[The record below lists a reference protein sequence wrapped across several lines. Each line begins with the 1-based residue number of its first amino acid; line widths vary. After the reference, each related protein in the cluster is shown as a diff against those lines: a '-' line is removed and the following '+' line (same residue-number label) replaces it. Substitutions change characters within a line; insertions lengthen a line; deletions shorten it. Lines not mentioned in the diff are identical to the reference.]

1 MHRAIREG
9 KKTVTRRLHNLKEI
23 NQEPANWG
31 MPKKL
36 EIEGISNWYLTPT
49 YPEITGT
56 LGIYVKPRY
65 HVGEVVYLKEAW
77 YIGRIISRDEADVFF
92 GNKLE
97 YITVP
102 WNDWLEQQ
110 YINDSWDE
118 SRSPLFMPAWAA
130 RDFVQILSVRPG
142 RLQEITS
149 EDCYAEGVSF
159 RGDSVQKP
167 KDAYRDLWNSIN
179 PKFLFE
185 SNPWNW
191 RIEFKLVPRPEGL

>member
-23 NQEPANWG
+23 NQEPD
-31 MPKKL
+31 
-36 EIEGISNWYLTPT
+36 SWYLVATFDDNSLFRFGSDKLDKDLL
-49 YPEITGT
+49 I
-56 LGIYVKPRY
+56 KPRY
-65 HVGEVVYLKEAW
+65 QVGEVVYLKEAW
-77 YIGRIISRDEADVFF
+77 YIGRIISRDKADVFF